1 MIEKQQPLQMRPD
14 MDLAERLRKNFSAR
28 SCVEETLW
36 AIQDMATAIGVDISF
51 EIESVDRDKIVD
63 RDKLTEALGRMA
75 TASGSML
82 MGGKVNPITV
92 LNAQDPLK
100 IFPKPGHNVTKT

>member
-1 MIEKQQPLQMRPD
+1 MSEEQQPLQMRPD
-14 MDLAERLRKNFSAR
+14 MDLAARLRKSFGAR
-28 SCVEETLW
+28 TCVEETLR
-36 AIQDMATAIGVDISF
+36 AIQDMAAAIGVYVSW
-51 EIESVDRDKIVD
+51 EIVSVDDDKIVD

-82 MGGKVNPITV
+82 MGGKVNPITI

-100 IFPKPGHNVTKT
+100 ILPKSE